1 MIQVGQ
7 QQVNGGAR
15 MGILAEPM
23 TIHYAAVTKDGTW
36 HEMGDRIL
44 PGKEPVFI
52 FEKNL
57 KRVQDRGW
65 PAADAIGSKCNTRC
79 NTSAEAQESD
89 LTGAI

>member
-15 MGILAEPM
+15 MGILAEPL
-23 TIHYAAVTKDGTW
+23 TIHYAAVTKDGMW

-57 KRVQDRGW
+57 KCVRDQDWLR
-65 PAADAIGSKCNTRC
+65 PTR
-79 NTSAEAQESD
+79 SAPSATRD
-89 LTGAI
+89 LQQMPRSPT